1 MNGPSLVLEKKI
13 IVIILDLTGQ
23 SDIVLEQGY
32 TLGLSLPFMIQA
44 RERGEG
50 VPPNPVQSL
59 HLLTV
64 WFSLTLPS
72 SYLALLSCLGWQT
85 SDFSSETSS
94 LATAPESW
102 SDQDGWLSRVCL
114 PV

>member
-32 TLGLSLPFMIQA
+32 TLGLSLPFMIPA
-44 RERGEG
+44 RESRGECQHS
-50 VPPNPVQSL
+50 PV
-59 HLLTV
+59 
-64 WFSLTLPS
+64 PS
-72 SYLALLSCLGWQT
+72 SPDNWVLFDLAIFPRLDWQT

-102 SDQDGWLSRVCL
+102 SDQDRGLSRVCL